1 MARVRVPSGK
11 LKAEALYEYALRALA
26 CRSHT
31 LAEME
36 AKIRRRCADQDDV
49 EVVIQRLR
57 SHGYVNDI
65 RVAEA
70 HSAMRRDSGLLGRR
84 RVLGELKR
92 RGVDEA
98 TAEAAITEAYEDRD
112 ESALARAFLRR
123 KVGSLRDG
131 SRIQD
136 PKHLARLF
144 RALARAGFDYPAI
157 SDALRDVSDDTE
169 FLEALSESGPVSEI
183 EG

>member
-11 LKAEALYEYALRALA
+11 LGAEALYEYALRALA
-26 CRSHT
+26 RRSHT
-31 LAEME
+31 LAELE

-57 SHGYVNDI
+57 SNGYLDDV

-70 HSAMRRDSGLLGRR
+70 HFSMRRDFDLLGRR

-98 TAEAAITEAYEDRD
+98 TAEAVVAGTYDDRD

-123 KVGSLRDG
+123 KVGPLPEG
-131 SRIQD
+131 GRIQD
-136 PKHLARLF
+136 SKHLARLF

-157 SDALRDVSDDTE
+157 ADALRDVCDDTE
-169 FLEALSESGPVSEI
+169 LLEALSESRPASDI
-183 EG
+183 ED